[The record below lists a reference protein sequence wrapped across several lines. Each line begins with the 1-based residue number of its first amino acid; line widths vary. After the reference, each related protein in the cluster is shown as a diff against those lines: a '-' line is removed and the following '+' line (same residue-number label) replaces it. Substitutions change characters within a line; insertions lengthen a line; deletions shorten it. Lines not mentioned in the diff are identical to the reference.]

1 MLVNGGL
8 KILNEG
14 LLTSYEDAVIT
25 TLYGFKEEFATFLI
39 FGRILSRYL

>member
-14 LLTSYEDAVIT
+14 MLTSYVDAVIST
-25 TLYGFKEEFATFLI
+25 VYGVKEEFATFLI
-39 FGRILSRYL
+39 FGKNLSKYL

>member
-14 LLTSYEDAVIT
+14 LLTSYEDVVTT
-25 TLYGFKEEFATFLI
+25 TLYGIKKVFATFLI
-39 FGRILSRYL
+39 SGKNLSKYL